1 MRVVYSLSDARL
13 DVESVV
19 TIGAFDGVHR
29 GHRVVIDSVRRAAA
43 GHGRASVV
51 VTFFPHPSIVLGHAE
66 PFYLTSTE
74 EKIAVLDAAG
84 IDLLVVTPRW
94 ATLEFDMPIRQWRQM
109 LGTSEVTL
117 AGGLE
122 IRYQPYPGGP
132 ASIVTLELATG
143 AAVSVLSQGA
153 DAVYLFNFFQDP
165 ALGRP
170 LDVYQKTLKAMASLD
185 SLLKQPRSIGVT
197 YRDIT
202 APGEEYR
209 APLPATGKEAVFPM
223 RLGPIP
229 ENRWLC
235 ELLVGVASSQATP
248 TPVVWVN
255 GNACEVR
262 NDDTTTDGL
271 RLISF
276 SVPATALAGTEVH
289 QIKAAS
295 TGQNALTIQRLEMSL
310 RVPGGEH
317 GGAP

>member
-1 MRVVYSLSDARL
+1 
-13 DVESVV
+13 
-19 TIGAFDGVHR
+19 
-29 GHRVVIDSVRRAAA
+29 
-43 GHGRASVV
+43 
-51 VTFFPHPSIVLGHAE
+51 
-66 PFYLTSTE
+66 
-74 EKIAVLDAAG
+74 
-84 IDLLVVTPRW
+84 
-94 ATLEFDMPIRQWRQM
+94 
-109 LGTSEVTL
+109 
-117 AGGLE
+117 
-122 IRYQPYPGGP
+122 
-132 ASIVTLELATG
+132 
-143 AAVSVLSQGA
+143 
-153 DAVYLFNFFQDP
+153 
-165 ALGRP
+165 
-170 LDVYQKTLKAMASLD
+170 VYQKTLKAMASLD

-235 ELLVGVASSQATP
+235 ELLVGVASSQGTP

-295 TGQNALTIQRLEMSL
+295 TGENALTIQRLEMSL